1 MDGAPKE
8 KLISK
13 DFIML
18 TLFSGVLMVFSQMFF
33 PIMALYTKKI
43 TNNDFIT
50 GIIPGIFMLAG
61 IFAVRFSV
69 PVVKRFGKA
78 MTMAIGCAI
87 MTLSSVFY
95 FFSSNVWML
104 ILARIIQGLG
114 NGLCMPA
121 NNAAVADILPKS
133 RLMEG
138 MGYYSLVQT
147 IAQALAPAFVL
158 NLAQNNPNGYRII
171 FSLSFVLAA
180 ICCLLTFTVTYEKKG
195 LYKDTAPAAAEAAG
209 GKGAPAAPENLR
221 LFMGIETT
229 LFLPMLMMFVSAF
242 VMQGFGSYL
251 PLAMQE
257 KGIPSITYFFTIQAV
272 AVFASRLLVSRLADK
287 YGAGVILVPS
297 FLIIAA
303 SVYVVSIAKNAATLY
318 ILAVPYGFASGA
330 SFPAMNGL
338 FFKIGARGRNAETS
352 AAFSA
357 MTNLSAIMLAIV
369 VAVISEVTH
378 GYQSI
383 YNGMFILP
391 LIGFVAYFF
400 HAAQLKRR
408 NAERL
413 ENRV

>member
-1 MDGAPKE
+1 
-8 KLISK
+8 
-13 DFIML
+13 
-18 TLFSGVLMVFSQMFF
+18 MFF

-61 IFAVRFSV
+61 IVAVRCSV
-69 PVVKRFGKA
+69 PVVKKFGKA

-87 MTLSSVFY
+87 MALSSVFY
-95 FFSSNVWML
+95 FFSRNVWML
-104 ILARIIQGLG
+104 VLARIIQGIG

-121 NNAAVADILPKS
+121 NNAAVADVLPKS

-171 FSLSFVLAA
+171 FSMSFLLA
-180 ICCLLTFTVTYEKKG
+180 ILCCLLTFTVTYEKKG
-195 LYKDTAPAAAEAAG
+195 LFKDTAPAAAIAAAG
-209 GKGAPAAPENLR
+209 EEVPAAPGDLR
-221 LFMGIETT
+221 LFMGIETI
-229 LFLPMLMMFVSAF
+229 LFLPMLMVFVSTF

-272 AVFASRLLVSRLADK
+272 AVFVSRLLVSRLADK

-303 SVYVVSIAKNAATLY
+303 SVYVVSIAQNAATLY

-330 SFPAMNGL
+330 SFPALNGL

-357 MTNLSAIMLAIV
+357 MSNLSAIMLAVV

-391 LIGFVAYFF
+391 LIGFLAYFL

-408 NAERL
+408 SAQRL
-413 ENRV
+413 RNRG

>member
-1 MDGAPKE
+1 MDGTPKE

-18 TLFSGVLMVFSQMFF
+18 TVFSGVLMVFSQMFF

-61 IFAVRFSV
+61 IFAVRQSV
-69 PVVKRFGKA
+69 PVVKKFGKA
-78 MTMAIGCAI
+78 MTMAIGCSI

-95 FFSSNVWML
+95 FFSRNVWML
-104 ILARIIQGLG
+104 VLARIIQGIG

-121 NNAAVADILPKS
+121 NNAAVADVLPKS

-171 FSLSFVLAA
+171 FSLSFVLAV
-180 ICCLLTFTVTYEKKG
+180 ICCLLTFTITYEKKG
-195 LYKDTAPAAAEAAG
+195 LYKDTAPAAAKAEG
-209 GKGAPAAPENLR
+209 GIGAPAAPEGLR
-221 LFMGIETT
+221 HFMGIATI
-229 LFLPMLMMFVSAF
+229 LLIPKLMMFVSTF

-303 SVYVVSIAKNAATLY
+303 SVYVVTIAKNATTLY

-330 SFPAMNGL
+330 SCPAMNGL

-357 MTNLSAIMLAIV
+357 MSNLSAIMLAIV
-369 VAVISEVTH
+369 VAIISQATH

-391 LIGFVAYFF
+391 LVGFVTYFF

-413 ENRV
+413 EHRV